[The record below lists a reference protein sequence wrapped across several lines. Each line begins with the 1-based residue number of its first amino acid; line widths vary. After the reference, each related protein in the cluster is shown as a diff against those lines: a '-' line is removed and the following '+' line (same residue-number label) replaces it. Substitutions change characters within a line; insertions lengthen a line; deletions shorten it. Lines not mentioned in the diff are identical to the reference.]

1 MNDGEFLL
9 KVFFHGGGMES
20 HHLMKVLWILRGK
33 EFLAV
38 VVLAVDGGKEEG
50 VDTCVEGALQ
60 GLRLYP
66 HRGCHSALIW

>member
-33 EFLAV
+33 EFLEV

-50 VDTCVEGALQ
+50 K
-60 GLRLYP
+60 
-66 HRGCHSALIW
+66 